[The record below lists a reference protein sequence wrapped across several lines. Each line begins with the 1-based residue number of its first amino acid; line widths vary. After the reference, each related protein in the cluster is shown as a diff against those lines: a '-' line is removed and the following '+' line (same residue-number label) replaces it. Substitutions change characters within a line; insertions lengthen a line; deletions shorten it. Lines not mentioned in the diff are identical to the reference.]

1 MKKPIILLLVL
12 LVLTL
17 AAVLIGPGFVNWDRY
32 KDQVTARI
40 GSATGLQV
48 AIDGDMD
55 LALLPRPTFKASGV
69 RIGELSAVMSP
80 DMARVDA
87 LEVQV
92 ALMPLLSGDVQV
104 QRVALLKPHLTLET
118 LPDGGSNW
126 SLGSSGA
133 MPNSV
138 RLERV
143 NIEDGVLVW
152 RDGASGREERVE
164 DIDVSLSAASLRG
177 PMQMVGSASVR
188 GLPLT
193 IDLSTSRVTAAGAL
207 PLGLSLGLEGVEGNL
222 RLAGIASLDGGF
234 QGEVS
239 GETESLLAVLR
250 RIWPDRPLP
259 SNADQPF
266 SFEAAMRSVGETVNL
281 NALTAGLGDGAA
293 TGTLKM
299 TLSEAPRFD
308 LALALNRINL
318 DGWVPGG
325 GDAGSNQPGTL
336 SELTAASGNGFT
348 IPTALTATVDIV
360 VDSMT
365 LRGGLIRQ
373 ARLEG
378 FLHDGVLSV
387 SRLTA
392 QLPGGSDLALA
403 GTVQAQGGMPHF
415 EFDAQA
421 AANDL
426 RGVLAWLGYS
436 VSDVPGF
443 RLRRFSGSA
452 SVSGRPNDFQ
462 VGGFDFVI
470 DGTRATGGLAYVDS
484 GRPGIGLRLNATR
497 INIDAYR
504 PLGTERLLDG
514 AVLNRLASVLDKVD
528 ANLDVTMAGLTI
540 DGIALRDLR
549 LDATVNEGAITI
561 REASVGDAAGATVSL
576 GGSIAGLDPLSG
588 ADIAF
593 SIASPDPPRLA
604 RSFGIAGGSP
614 LDRLDALSLSGR
626 VAGGTEALSLAV
638 LADAAGG
645 SAELGGRVAEPW
657 ASPVYD
663 LSLRVRHPELDS
675 MLAVWT
681 PGYRPRG
688 PLGALDVFAVIAGTP
703 EALVIDG
710 VQGTVGDTTLAG
722 QLVFDGTRDRPS
734 FEAIL
739 RASEL
744 AVDPW
749 IARSARAGARS
760 SRRWSNEAFDLS
772 GLRQFDGTLALT
784 ATGLTAGGVRIAEPA
799 LEARLADGM
808 LELTALSGR
817 LSGGALGLS
826 GRIDAGGPR
835 PTARL
840 ALDLVGAD
848 LTEALKT
855 AVGIDTLAGA
865 LDFGLEVETHGTS
878 PAELVGN
885 MNGSGLI
892 SARDGQVQGID
903 LASAASG
910 LIGLADPL
918 EFLQLQQ
925 RTLTA
930 GATAFGALNA
940 TFAVADGVATT
951 DDLRLVGEHGAAS
964 GRGTFDMSRWQV
976 DLTTEFDL
984 IGMPDAPAFGVRLI
998 GPPDNPERVLQT
1010 ADLQAFIA
1018 RRAADAVSRRHDR
1031 ESDRQMT
1038 DGLPEPLPETN

>member
-17 AAVLIGPGFVNWDRY
+17 AAVLIGPAFVNWDRY

-55 LALLPRPTFKASGV
+55 LALLPRPIFKASGV
-69 RIGELSAVMSP
+69 RIGELSSMVGP

-104 QRVALLKPHLTLET
+104 QQVALLKPQLTLET
-118 LPDGGSNW
+118 LPEGGTNW
-126 SLGSSGA
+126 SFGAGGA

-152 RDGASGREERVE
+152 RDGFSGREERLE

-177 PMQMVGSASVR
+177 PMQMVGSASLR

-207 PLGLSLGLEGVEGNL
+207 PLGLSLELEGVEGNL
-222 RLAGIASLDGGF
+222 RLAGIASLEGGF

-239 GETESLLAVLR
+239 GETGSLLAVLR

-259 SNADQPF
+259 ANADQPF
-266 SFEAAMRSVGETVNL
+266 SFEAAMRSVGDAVDLT
-281 NALTAGLGDGAA
+281 ALTAGLGDGAA

-308 LALALNRINL
+308 LALSLNRMNL
-318 DGWVPGG
+318 DGWIPDA
-325 GDAGSNQPGTL
+325 GDAGSNRPGIL
-336 SELTAASGNGFT
+336 AGLGAASADGFALPST
-348 IPTALTATVDIV
+348 LTATVDIV

-378 FLHDGVLSV
+378 FLHDGMLSV

-392 QLPGGSDLALA
+392 QLPGGSDLSLA
-403 GTVQAQGGMPHF
+403 GTVQAQGGVPHF
-415 EFDAQA
+415 DFDAQA

-436 VSDVPGF
+436 VEDVPGF

-452 SVSGRPNDFQ
+452 TVSGRPNDFQ
-462 VGGFDFVI
+462 IGGFDFVI
-470 DGTRATGGLAYVDS
+470 DGTRATGGLAYIDR

-514 AVLNRLASVLDKVD
+514 AVLGQLAGVLDSVD

-540 DGIALRDLR
+540 DGITLRDLR
-549 LDATVNEGAITI
+549 LDATVSDGAITI
-561 REASVGDAAGATVSL
+561 REAATGDAAGATVSL
-576 GGSIAGLDPLSG
+576 GGAIAGLAPLSG

-593 SIASPDPPRLA
+593 SIASSDPPRLA
-604 RSFGIAGGSP
+604 RSFGIAGETP

-626 VAGGTEALSLAV
+626 IAGGADALSLAV
-638 LADAAGG
+638 LVDAAGG

-657 ASPVYD
+657 TSPVYD

-675 MLAVWT
+675 VLAVWA
-681 PGYRPRG
+681 PSYRPRG

-710 VQGTVGDTTLAG
+710 VQGTIGDTTLAG
-722 QLVFDGTRDRPS
+722 QLVFDGTGGRPS

-749 IARSARAGARS
+749 IARSARTGARS
-760 SRRWSNEAFDLS
+760 PRRWSNEAFDLS

-784 ATGLTAGGVRIAEPA
+784 ATGLAAGGVRIAEPA
-799 LEARLADGM
+799 LEARLTDGI
-808 LELTALSGR
+808 LELTALSGQ

-826 GRIDAGGPR
+826 GRIDAGEPR

-840 ALDLVGAD
+840 TLDLVGAD

-865 LDFGLEVETHGTS
+865 LDFGLEVETHGIS

-885 MNGSGLI
+885 MNGSGLV
-892 SARDGQVQGID
+892 SARDGQLRGID

-910 LIGLADPL
+910 LSGLTDPL
-918 EFLQLQQ
+918 EFLRLQQ
-925 RTLTA
+925 QTLTT
-930 GATAFGALNA
+930 GATAFGAINA

-951 DDLRLVGEHGAAS
+951 DDLRLVGEHGVAD
-964 GRGTFDMSRWQV
+964 GRGTFDLSRWQI
-976 DLTTEFDL
+976 DLTSEFDL
-984 IGMPDAPAFGVRLI
+984 TGMPDAPGFGVRLI

-1031 ESDRQMT
+1031 SDDRQVT
-1038 DGLPEPLPETN
+1038 DGVPEPLPETN